1 MSLFRRGVRRKRLSI
16 VAFAGTL
23 FAYQALAL
31 IGALPAGAAVATCSF
46 SGGTLSLAITG
57 DEVFS
62 QDAAGNILVGGAKTD
77 TIAGCNTSAAANLA
91 NTTAVNVTGDAGNN
105 MLTID
110 MSDGT
115 DLMDWEDI
123 NWTVNLGADA
133 AAPDDTLRIDGAGV
147 TVASDDLEVT
157 FGATGIDLNDDGDLD
172 VTQSNVETFN
182 VLGGAG
188 DDTVWGAGS
197 TATGALFTGDL
208 TAVGNAGDDWFASG
222 AGTDT
227 FTGGA
232 DEDTIDA
239 TGGTSSVT
247 VNLTAGSLTGG
258 GLGFDTLATIE
269 DIQGSGFGDFLT
281 GDGNDNW
288 IYPGAGDDKID
299 GEALEDTIDYWDAE
313 AAVTVDMDAETAT
326 GGSGNDTFSDIE
338 DASGSDFDDTFVDDI
353 TTDSFYY
360 GAAGDDTFD
369 QGADPST
376 GDSDSIDGEGGSDWV
391 DYSQRTEDLTVT
403 LSSFVGV
410 AGPPATGCGGGAVTA
425 PPCADG
431 DFDTAGETDDVQGV
445 ENVSLG
451 TGDDSFTGNAFGNSV
466 QPGGGQNV
474 LAGLG
479 GSDTLDYLL
488 YEAGV
493 EVNMAGG
500 SSAGDSAT
508 DFENVVGSDFADTI
522 TGNDG
527 SNTIKS
533 RKGNDNVRAGGGDDT
548 IKAGGGADSV
558 RAGSGDD
565 DLWGQKGNDYLNGGK
580 GSDFCKGGPGKDTLK
595 SC

>member
-222 AGTDT
+222 AGDDL

-410 AGPPATGCGGGAVTA
+410 AGPPATGCGGVAVTL

-431 DFDTAGETDDVQGV
+431 DQGEGEEDDLQGV

>member
-410 AGPPATGCGGGAVTA
+410 AGPPATGCGGVAVTL

-431 DFDTAGETDDVQGV
+431 DQGEGEEDDLQGV

>member
-188 DDTVWGAGS
+188 DD
-197 TATGALFTGDL
+197 
-208 TAVGNAGDDWFASG
+208 
-222 AGTDT
+222 
-227 FTGGA
+227 
-232 DEDTIDA
+232 
-239 TGGTSSVT
+239 
-247 VNLTAGSLTGG
+247 
-258 GLGFDTLATIE
+258 
-269 DIQGSGFGDFLT
+269 
-281 GDGNDNW
+281 
-288 IYPGAGDDKID
+288 
-299 GEALEDTIDYWDAE
+299 
-313 AAVTVDMDAETAT
+313 
-326 GGSGNDTFSDIE
+326 
-338 DASGSDFDDTFVDDI
+338 
-353 TTDSFYY
+353 
-360 GAAGDDTFD
+360 
-369 QGADPST
+369 
-376 GDSDSIDGEGGSDWV
+376 
-391 DYSQRTEDLTVT
+391 
-403 LSSFVGV
+403 
-410 AGPPATGCGGGAVTA
+410 
-425 PPCADG
+425 
-431 DFDTAGETDDVQGV
+431 
-445 ENVSLG
+445 
-451 TGDDSFTGNAFGNSV
+451 
-466 QPGGGQNV
+466 
-474 LAGLG
+474 
-479 GSDTLDYLL
+479 
-488 YEAGV
+488 
-493 EVNMAGG
+493 
-500 SSAGDSAT
+500 
-508 DFENVVGSDFADTI
+508 
-522 TGNDG
+522 
-527 SNTIKS
+527 
-533 RKGNDNVRAGGGDDT
+533 
-548 IKAGGGADSV
+548 
-558 RAGSGDD
+558 
-565 DLWGQKGNDYLNGGK
+565 
-580 GSDFCKGGPGKDTLK
+580 
-595 SC
+595 